1 MSRVRAIRAGAREPE
16 RDGGG
21 PAKADGGERATG
33 VPELIWYAAYG
44 SNTRRE
50 RLMHYIEGG
59 RAPGAA
65 LASPGCRDPRP
76 PRASVPV
83 ELRGVVYFAT
93 ESALWS
99 GGRAFYDPDAPGRV
113 YARAHLVTAEQFRD
127 IAAQEMYRAPGTGPD
142 LAPALRHGRARLGE
156 GRYETLV
163 CPGTLDGL
171 PVLTFTAP
179 WALGDVP
186 LNAPS
191 ESYLRHLAAG
201 LLEADAWDG
210 AAVAAYLAACPGAA
224 GRWTAEGV
232 AELLRD

>member
-1 MSRVRAIRAGAREPE
+1 MSRVRVIEAGAGEPS
-16 RDGGG
+16 GGQSAEPG
-21 PAKADGGERATG
+21 GGERAAG
-33 VPELIWYAAYG
+33 VPELVWYAAYG
-44 SNTRRE
+44 SNTRRG

-59 RAPGAA
+59 RPPGAA

-76 PRASVPV
+76 PRESVPL
-83 ELRGVVYFAT
+83 ELRGAVYFAT
-93 ESALWS
+93 ESALWT
-99 GGRAFYDPDAPGRV
+99 GGRAFYDPDAQGRV
-113 YARAHLVTAEQFRD
+113 YARAHLVTAGQFRD

-163 CPGTLDGL
+163 CPGTLDGR

-191 ESYLRHLAAG
+191 EGYLRQLAAG
-201 LLEADAWDG
+201 LLEAEAWDG
-210 AAVAAYLAACPGAA
+210 AAVAAYLAGCPGAA
-224 GRWTAEGV
+224 GRWTAERV